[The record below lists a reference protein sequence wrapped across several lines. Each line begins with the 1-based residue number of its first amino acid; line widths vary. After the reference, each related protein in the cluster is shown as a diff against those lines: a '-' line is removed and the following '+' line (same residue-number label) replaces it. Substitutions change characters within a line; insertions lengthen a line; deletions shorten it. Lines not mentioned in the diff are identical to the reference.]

1 MASISS
7 TPDPCPFR
15 RPPFRDNVEI
25 PGAAWLRLPLL
36 FRGQRAGQKGYRS
49 HPSGTSHSSIYL
61 YLDPADRWLGHRM
74 YSSSRSHRQR
84 VTTRSVPLWLELVLL
99 LGVAALISRAE
110 RSLGKLRPSRP
121 GQGAFE
127 ERPSE
132 EPVALQ
138 EARLAEG
145 GRGRQATSPT
155 DIPVRGWRDI
165 LWRTYNQIG
174 EDRILA
180 VSAGTVFYLL
190 LAMFPALAAFVSLFG
205 IFADSS
211 TIADNLSAAA
221 QVMPSGGVEI
231 IREHVTNLTKTPNQ
245 TLGFAFLFSFALA
258 LWSANAGMLALIDA
272 LNVVYDEKEK
282 RSYFRLY
289 LTSFAFTIGALAFLL
304 FAIASIVVLPSV
316 IAAIGL
322 DPTLN
327 WLRWLRWPALMLA
340 TLFILAVI
348 YRYGPSR
355 REARW
360 RWLTLG
366 SVFATTSWLVGS
378 FLLSWYLANFAHYDK
393 TYGSLGAAIGLMMW
407 LWLTTIVILVGAQLN
422 AEMEHQTGRDTTV
435 GPEKPLGTRGATM
448 ADTVGEAWR

>member
-1 MASISS
+1 M
-7 TPDPCPFR
+7 
-15 RPPFRDNVEI
+15 
-25 PGAAWLRLPLL
+25 
-36 FRGQRAGQKGYRS
+36 
-49 HPSGTSHSSIYL
+49 
-61 YLDPADRWLGHRM
+61 
-74 YSSSRSHRQR
+74 
-84 VTTRSVPLWLELVLL
+84 PLWLELLL
-99 LGVAALISRAE
+99 LLSIAVFIGNAE
-110 RSLGKLRPSRP
+110 RKLTPVRGSRP
-121 GQGAFE
+121 GQEAFE
-127 ERPSE
+127 PRPSE

-138 EARLAEG
+138 KARLDEG
-145 GRGRQATSPT
+145 GRGRKAISPT
-155 DIPVRGWRDI
+155 DIPARGWRDI

-211 TIADNLSAAA
+211 TIAEHLSAAA
-221 QVMPSGGVEI
+221 QVMPTGGVEI
-231 IREHVTNLTKTPNQ
+231 IREHVTNLTKTPNE
-245 TLGFAFLFSFALA
+245 TLGFAFLFGLALA

-282 RSYFRLY
+282 RSYIRLY

-304 FAIASIVVLPSV
+304 FAIASIVVLPTV
-316 IAAIGL
+316 IAALGL
-322 DPTLN
+322 DPMLN

-340 TLFILAVI
+340 TLFIFAVI

-366 SVFATTSWLVGS
+366 SVLATTSWLVGS

-407 LWLTTIVILVGAQLN
+407 LWLTTIVVLVGAQLN
-422 AEMEHQTGRDTTV
+422 AEMEHQTGRDTAV

>member
-1 MASISS
+1 M
-7 TPDPCPFR
+7 
-15 RPPFRDNVEI
+15 
-25 PGAAWLRLPLL
+25 
-36 FRGQRAGQKGYRS
+36 
-49 HPSGTSHSSIYL
+49 
-61 YLDPADRWLGHRM
+61 
-74 YSSSRSHRQR
+74 
-84 VTTRSVPLWLELVLL
+84 
-99 LGVAALISRAE
+99 
-110 RSLGKLRPSRP
+110 
-121 GQGAFE
+121 
-127 ERPSE
+127 
-132 EPVALQ
+132 
-138 EARLAEG
+138 
-145 GRGRQATSPT
+145 
-155 DIPVRGWRDI
+155 
-165 LWRTYNQIG
+165 
-174 EDRILA
+174 A

-245 TLGFAFLFSFALA
+245 TLGVAFLFSLALA

-316 IAAIGL
+316 IAALGL

-340 TLFILAVI
+340 TLFVLAVI

-355 REARW
+355 TEARW
-360 RWLTLG
+360 KWLTLG
-366 SVFATTSWLVGS
+366 SIFATTAWLLGS

-407 LWLTTIVILVGAQLN
+407 LWLTTIVVLVGAQLN